1 MIKGDHMAIGVI
13 WNPPIDKQAY
23 DAVKEKVWQAGTEK
37 GLQFHAA
44 GEADG
49 GWRVIEVWESRDGLE
64 RFIREDLTSAFDH
77 VSGGQAGKPE
87 PEAIFDVYF
96 QGP

>member
-1 MIKGDHMAIGVI
+1 MAIGVI
-13 WNPPIDKQAY
+13 WNPPIDKQTY
-23 DAVKEKVWQAGTEK
+23 DAIREKVWEAGQAK
-37 GLQFHAA
+37 GMKFHAA

-64 RFIREDLTSAFDH
+64 RFIREDLSSAFDH

-87 PEAIFDVYF
+87 PDAVFEVHY